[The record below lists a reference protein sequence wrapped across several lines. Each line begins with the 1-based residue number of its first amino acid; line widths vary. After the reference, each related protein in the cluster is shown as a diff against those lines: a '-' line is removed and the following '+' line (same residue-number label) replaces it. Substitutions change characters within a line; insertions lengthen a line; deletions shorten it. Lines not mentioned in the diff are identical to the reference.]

1 MFLAH
6 ALTPLLYR
14 CSYAVKSHPSVELKH
29 HKQSCRVVKFSDDGT
44 SELSGGRKFN
54 LKIPGISY
62 IIS

>member
-1 MFLAH
+1 
-6 ALTPLLYR
+6 
-14 CSYAVKSHPSVELKH
+14 VELKH